1 MLTFQIYNI
10 LTIIISSYF
19 FVTLYLKEN
28 QFFIFTIY
36 VVKSKFYFCLML
48 NLIAMVSV
56 NLGKIFIKLFF
67 GEIRLSELIVNTIYI
82 LKHFI

>member
-56 NLGKIFIKLFF
+56 KLGKIFIKLFF